1 MANLILLLAIVLIF
15 AILLMLFRIQRLVSV
30 AKGEHK
36 EKVDGL
42 NNLNANLMWI
52 LPLVGTIAAIWYSG
66 EATKYFL
73 PEAAS
78 IHGKKTDD
86 LFWFSTGVIILMF
99 LITNTAL
106 FYFAYRYRYKKGRK
120 ASFFP
125 ENNKLE
131 IAWTITPAVILTVL
145 VFYGNKVWWDIM
157 GDPPKDAEVVEIVG
171 QQFAWKTRYPGKDKK
186 LGTYDFRLIDPVN
199 ELGINF
205 ENKESDDDFVSGKVV
220 IPANRPVLF
229 KIRAKDVLH
238 SVFAPHFRLKMD
250 AVPGMPTQFHFTPT
264 KTTAQMRAEL
274 NNPEFNFEIACTEIC
289 GKGHYSMRL
298 LVEVLEENEYQ
309 KWYASQEPFLKQ
321 NPDYVNRGLKW
332 LQKKKNVANKREEDS
347 KEDKTTAQ
355 AKLD

>member
-1 MANLILLLAIVLIF
+1 MANLILGLAIVLIF

-36 EKVDGL
+36 EKVDGF

-52 LPLVGTIAAIWYSG
+52 LPLAGAIAAIWYSG
-66 EATKYFL
+66 EAAKHFL

-78 IHGKKTDD
+78 IHGKQTDN
-86 LFWFSTGVIILMF
+86 LFWFSHVVIILMF
-99 LITNTAL
+99 VITNAAL
-106 FYFAYRYRYKKGRK
+106 FYFAFRYRYKKGNK
-120 ASFFP
+120 ATFFP

-131 IAWTITPAVILTVL
+131 IAWTITPAIILTLL

-157 GDPPKDAEVVEIVG
+157 GTPPKNAEVVEIVG

-186 LGTYDFRLIDPVN
+186 LGNYDFRLIDPVN

-205 ENKESDDDFVSGKVV
+205 ENKESSDDFVSGKLVL
-220 IPANRPVLF
+220 PANRPVLF

-264 KTTAQMRAEL
+264 KTTAQMRSEL
-274 NNPEFNFEIACTEIC
+274 NNPDFNFEIACTEIC

-298 LVEVLEENEYQ
+298 LVEVVEEAEYQ

-321 NPDYVNRGLKW
+321 NPDYAGRGLRW
-332 LQKKKNVANKREEDS
+332 LRKKKNLANKNK
-347 KEDKTTAQ
+347 KEDKTTAH
-355 AKLD
+355 AKID